1 MREEQAATGLAALGN
16 RTRLRLYKLLIKA
29 GDDGLNV
36 GELHSHLGVPASTL
50 THHLTALVRA
60 GLVVQERRGR
70 EVISRANY
78 DAMEGL
84 VAYLTEEC
92 CVGVRPA
99 EGSDAA

>member
-1 MREEQAATGLAALGN
+1 MREEQAAIGLAALGN

-36 GELHSHLGVPASTL
+36 GELHAHLGVPASTL
-50 THHLTALVRA
+50 THHLTALIRA

-78 DAMEGL
+78 DTMDGL
-84 VAYLTEEC
+84 VSYLTAEC
-92 CVGVRPA
+92 CVGVKA
-99 EGSDAA
+99 GEGSNAA